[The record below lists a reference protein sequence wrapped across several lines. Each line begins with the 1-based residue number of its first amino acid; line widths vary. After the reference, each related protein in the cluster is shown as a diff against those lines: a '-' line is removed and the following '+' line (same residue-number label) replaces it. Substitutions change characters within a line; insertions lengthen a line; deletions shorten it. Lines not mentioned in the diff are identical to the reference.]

1 VPGTD
6 AGEETGDVAR
16 SFVAGEASGVTR
28 GLGEGESAATR
39 EGRAWVTSVRAG
51 VTTDAGGVAGTGG
64 DVSSVTGIGT
74 GGGAGSSNAAH
85 GSSSSDAPRQ
95 PIPTALAP
103 PDSAGALSNSS
114 VRERR
119 ISWWAQSS
127 EKEANTCSSHLHQ
140 R

>member
-1 VPGTD
+1 MPDTD

-16 SFVAGEASGVTR
+16 SCVAGDASGVTR
-28 GLGEGESAATR
+28 GLGERKSAATR

-95 PIPTALAP
+95 PPTALAP

-119 ISWWAQSS
+119 ISWWVQSP
-127 EKEANTCSSHLHQ
+127 EKEANTCSSHPHQ